1 MVSRRQIRT
10 KVMQSIYAWYTSGAE
25 PAETFEINLKEAL
38 DELRAI
44 ERREGDKGDSR
55 FLIALFF
62 DTIRDHAIYDEMI
75 TQKADNWELE
85 RIALVDRIL
94 LQMGIC
100 EMVRFEEIPVK
111 VTINEYLEISKKF
124 STPKSSKFINGI
136 LDGIHETLRNEG
148 RIAKKG
154 RGLLEET
161 PQRVPKNRPANPF
174 KNPPQD

>member
-10 KVMQSIYAWYTSGAE
+10 KVMQAIYAWYTSGAE
-25 PAETFEINLKEAL
+25 PGETFELNLKEAL
-38 DELRAI
+38 DELRQI
-44 ERREGDKGDSR
+44 EKREGDKGDSR
-55 FLIALFF
+55 FMVSLFF
-62 DTIRDHAIYDEMI
+62 DTIKDHALYDEMI
-75 TQKADNWELE
+75 TKKADNWELE

-100 EMVRFEEIPVK
+100 EISRFEEIPVK

-136 LDGIHETLRNEG
+136 LDGIHETLRSEG

-161 PQRVPKNRPANPF
+161 PPRVPKNRPSKPYNH
-174 KNPPQD
+174 PQQD